1 MPPEKTAEKTAEET
15 KEKRDT
21 QNIAVSR
28 ELASMVRTIADQR
41 DITMTEVLEKH
52 ARPAIL
58 REYRKVLEDMQA
70 VFGGEGG

>member
-1 MPPEKTAEKTAEET
+1 MPPEKTAEET

-41 DITMTEVLEKH
+41 DITMTEVLEKF
-52 ARPAIL
+52 ARPTIL